1 MTANP
6 FSTSPF
12 QPQSSTEVV
21 STYLHP
27 DGLFYVELNRPEV
40 KNAFNG
46 QLIQELISI
55 LEETEERDDISVLIL
70 SGKGDAFCAGG
81 DLNYM
86 KSIGK
91 NAFEEN
97 KTDALQMA
105 YLMQC
110 LHEYPKP
117 TIARVQ
123 GAAFGGG
130 VGLLSCCDMAFG
142 SEKTKICLSEVRIG
156 MIAATIGPYVLK
168 AIGPRNAHRY
178 MLSAEILTAEEAK
191 TVGFL
196 NDVFP
201 EKDLDA
207 RILTLSEKIAKNA
220 PEAVEIS
227 KALLLNVYNQ
237 PIEEGLIDYTAE
249 IIATA
254 RASEE
259 GREGLSSF
267 LEKRNPRWNK
277 KREE

>member
-1 MTANP
+1 MKENLFSSPP
-6 FSTSPF
+6 FLC
-12 QPQSSTEVV
+12 QNATEVV

-27 DGLFYVELNRPEV
+27 EGILYVELNRPEV

-46 QLIQELISI
+46 QLIHELINL
-55 LEETEERDDISVLIL
+55 LEETEESEDIKVLIL
-70 SGKGDAFCAGG
+70 SGKGDSFCAGG

-91 NAFEEN
+91 NSFEEN
-97 KTDALQMA
+97 KADALNMA
-105 YLMQC
+105 RLMQC

-117 TIARVQ
+117 TLARVH

-178 MLSAEILTAEEAK
+178 MLSAEILLPQDAK
-191 TVGFL
+191 KAGFL
-196 NDVFP
+196 SDVYP
-201 EKDLDA
+201 SELLD
-207 RILTLSEKIAKNA
+207 EKIFDLGLKISKNA
-220 PEAVEIS
+220 PNAVEIS
-227 KALLLNVYNQ
+227 KALLLNIHNQ
-237 PIEEGLIDYTAE
+237 PIEEGLIEYTAE
-249 IIATA
+249 IIAAA

-267 LEKRNPRWNK
+267 LEKRKPKWGNK
-277 KREE
+277 KTE